1 VLIIGVF
8 EQLFAPRQ
16 TTEKPIVGAQV
27 FNINF
32 VFSLRQR
39 GEKMKTPK
47 VAVIMGSDSDFDVVK
62 KCLIALER
70 FGIEFD
76 VQVISAH
83 RNPQKIFNYAETAEE
98 NGLELFIAA
107 AGKAAHLPGVIAGI
121 TPLPVIGIPI
131 QTSFQGGLDSLL
143 SIVQMPSGVPVATVA
158 VNGAENAG
166 ILAAQMLSI
175 KYPEIREKM
184 KAYKILLNDEVVAK
198 NEKIQGIL

>member
-1 VLIIGVF
+1 M
-8 EQLFAPRQ
+8 
-16 TTEKPIVGAQV
+16 
-27 FNINF
+27 
-32 VFSLRQR
+32 S
-39 GEKMKTPK
+39 TPK
-47 VAVIMGSDSDFDVVK
+47 VAVIMGSDSDFDIVK
-62 KCLIALER
+62 KCLIALEK
-70 FGIEFD
+70 FGIEYD

-83 RNPQKIFNYAETAEE
+83 RNPHKIFEYATTAEE
-98 NGLELFIAA
+98 RGIEVFIAA

-175 KYPEIREKM
+175 KYPEIRDKM
-184 KAYKILLNDEVVAK
+184 KAFKIQLNDEVVAK
-198 NEKIQGIL
+198 NEKVQEIL

>member
-1 VLIIGVF
+1 M
-8 EQLFAPRQ
+8 
-16 TTEKPIVGAQV
+16 
-27 FNINF
+27 N
-32 VFSLRQR
+32 
-39 GEKMKTPK
+39 TPK
-47 VAVIMGSDSDFDVVK
+47 VAVIMGSDSDFEIVK
-62 KCLIALER
+62 KCLIALEK
-70 FGIEFD
+70 FGIEYD

-83 RNPQKIFNYAETAEE
+83 RNPHKIFEYATTAEE
-98 NGLELFIAA
+98 RGIEVFIAA

-175 KYPEIREKM
+175 KYPQIRKKM
-184 KAYKILLNDEVVAK
+184 KDFKIQLNDEVVAK
-198 NEKIQGIL
+198 NEKVQEVL

>member
-1 VLIIGVF
+1 M
-8 EQLFAPRQ
+8 
-16 TTEKPIVGAQV
+16 
-27 FNINF
+27 
-32 VFSLRQR
+32 S
-39 GEKMKTPK
+39 TPK
-47 VAVIMGSDSDFDVVK
+47 VAVIMGSDSDFEVVK

-70 FGIEFD
+70 FGIDYD

-83 RNPQKIFNYAETAEE
+83 RNPQKIFEYASTAEE
-98 NGLELFIAA
+98 RGIELFIGA

-184 KAYKILLNDEVVAK
+184 KAFKILLNDEVIAK
-198 NEKIQGIL
+198 NEKIQEIL

>member
-1 VLIIGVF
+1 M
-8 EQLFAPRQ
+8 
-16 TTEKPIVGAQV
+16 
-27 FNINF
+27 
-32 VFSLRQR
+32 S
-39 GEKMKTPK
+39 TPK
-47 VAVIMGSDSDFDVVK
+47 VAVIMGSDSDFDIVK
-62 KCLIALER
+62 KCLIALEK
-70 FGIEFD
+70 FGIEYD

-83 RNPQKIFNYAETAEE
+83 RNPHKIFEYASTAEARE
-98 NGLELFIAA
+98 IEVFIAA

-184 KAYKILLNDEVVAK
+184 KAFKIQLNDEVVAK
-198 NEKIQGIL
+198 NEKVQGIL

>member
-1 VLIIGVF
+1 M
-8 EQLFAPRQ
+8 
-16 TTEKPIVGAQV
+16 
-27 FNINF
+27 
-32 VFSLRQR
+32 S
-39 GEKMKTPK
+39 TPK
-47 VAVIMGSDSDFDVVK
+47 VAVIMGSDSDFDIVK
-62 KCLIALER
+62 KCLIALEK
-70 FGIEFD
+70 FGIEYD

-83 RNPQKIFNYAETAEE
+83 RNPHKIFDYATTAEDRGIE
-98 NGLELFIAA
+98 VFIAA

-121 TPLPVIGIPI
+121 TLLPVIGIPI

-184 KAYKILLNDEVVAK
+184 KAFKVQLNDEVIAK
-198 NEKIQGIL
+198 NEKVQEIL

>member
-1 VLIIGVF
+1 
-8 EQLFAPRQ
+8 
-16 TTEKPIVGAQV
+16 
-27 FNINF
+27 
-32 VFSLRQR
+32 
-39 GEKMKTPK
+39 MKTPK

-184 KAYKILLNDEVVAK
+184 RAYKILLNDEVVAK

>member
-1 VLIIGVF
+1 M
-8 EQLFAPRQ
+8 
-16 TTEKPIVGAQV
+16 
-27 FNINF
+27 
-32 VFSLRQR
+32 S
-39 GEKMKTPK
+39 TPK
-47 VAVIMGSDSDFDVVK
+47 VAVIMGSDSDFEIVK
-62 KCLIALER
+62 KCLIALEK
-70 FGIEFD
+70 FGIEYD

-83 RNPQKIFNYAETAEE
+83 RNPHKIFDYATTAEDRGIE
-98 NGLELFIAA
+98 VFIAA

-166 ILAAQMLSI
+166 ILAQMLSI

-184 KAYKILLNDEVVAK
+184 KAFKIQLNDEVIAK
-198 NEKIQGIL
+198 NEKVQEIL

>member
-1 VLIIGVF
+1 MS
-8 EQLFAPRQ
+8 
-16 TTEKPIVGAQV
+16 K
-27 FNINF
+27 
-32 VFSLRQR
+32 
-39 GEKMKTPK
+39 PK
-47 VAVIMGSDSDFDVVK
+47 VAVIMGSDSDFEVVK
-62 KCLIALER
+62 KCLIALEK
-70 FGIEFD
+70 FGIDYD

-83 RNPQKIFNYAETAEE
+83 RNPQKIFEYASTAEARDIE
-98 NGLELFIAA
+98 VFIAA

-175 KYPEIREKM
+175 KYPQIREKM
-184 KAYKILLNDEVVAK
+184 KAFKIQLNDEVVAK
-198 NEKIQGIL
+198 VQKVQEIL

>member
-1 VLIIGVF
+1 MLD
-8 EQLFAPRQ
+8 
-16 TTEKPIVGAQV
+16 
-27 FNINF
+27 
-32 VFSLRQR
+32 
-39 GEKMKTPK
+39 TPK

-70 FGIEFD
+70 FGIEYD

-83 RNPQKIFNYAETAEE
+83 RNPQKIFEYATTAEE
-98 NGLELFIAA
+98 RGIEVIIGA

-143 SIVQMPSGVPVATVA
+143 SIVQMPAGVPVATVA

-198 NEKIQGIL
+198 NEKVQEIL

>member
-1 VLIIGVF
+1 M
-8 EQLFAPRQ
+8 
-16 TTEKPIVGAQV
+16 
-27 FNINF
+27 
-32 VFSLRQR
+32 S
-39 GEKMKTPK
+39 TPK
-47 VAVIMGSDSDFDVVK
+47 VAVIMGSDSDFDIVK
-62 KCLIALER
+62 KCLIALEK
-70 FGIEFD
+70 FGIEYD

-83 RNPQKIFNYAETAEE
+83 RNPHKIFEYATTAEE
-98 NGLELFIAA
+98 RGIEVFIAA

-175 KYPEIREKM
+175 KYPEIRERM
-184 KAYKILLNDEVVAK
+184 KAFKIQLNDEVVAK
-198 NEKIQGIL
+198 NEKVQEIL

>member
-1 VLIIGVF
+1 M
-8 EQLFAPRQ
+8 
-16 TTEKPIVGAQV
+16 
-27 FNINF
+27 
-32 VFSLRQR
+32 S
-39 GEKMKTPK
+39 TPK
-47 VAVIMGSDSDFDVVK
+47 VAVIMGSDSDFEIVK
-62 KCLIALER
+62 KCLIALEK
-70 FGIEFD
+70 FGIEYD

-83 RNPQKIFNYAETAEE
+83 RNPQKIFEYATTAEDRE
-98 NGLELFIAA
+98 IEVFIAA

-175 KYPEIREKM
+175 KYPQLRERM
-184 KAYKILLNDEVVAK
+184 KAFKIQLNDEVVAK
-198 NEKIQGIL
+198 NEKVQEIL

>member
-1 VLIIGVF
+1 M
-8 EQLFAPRQ
+8 
-16 TTEKPIVGAQV
+16 
-27 FNINF
+27 
-32 VFSLRQR
+32 S
-39 GEKMKTPK
+39 TPK
-47 VAVIMGSDSDFDVVK
+47 VAVIMGSDSDFDIVK
-62 KCLIALER
+62 KCLIALEK
-70 FGIEFD
+70 FGIEYD

-83 RNPQKIFNYAETAEE
+83 RNPHKIFEYASTAEARE
-98 NGLELFIAA
+98 IEVFIAA

-184 KAYKILLNDEVVAK
+184 KAFKIQLNDEVVAK
-198 NEKIQGIL
+198 NEKVQEIL

>member
-1 VLIIGVF
+1 M
-8 EQLFAPRQ
+8 
-16 TTEKPIVGAQV
+16 
-27 FNINF
+27 
-32 VFSLRQR
+32 S
-39 GEKMKTPK
+39 TPK
-47 VAVIMGSDSDFDVVK
+47 VAVIMGSDSDFEIVK
-62 KCLIALER
+62 KCLIALEK
-70 FGIEFD
+70 FGIEYD

-83 RNPQKIFNYAETAEE
+83 RNPHKIFEYASTAEARE
-98 NGLELFIAA
+98 IEVFIAA

-184 KAYKILLNDEVVAK
+184 KAFKIQLNDEVVAK
-198 NEKIQGIL
+198 NEKVQEVL

>member
-1 VLIIGVF
+1 M
-8 EQLFAPRQ
+8 
-16 TTEKPIVGAQV
+16 
-27 FNINF
+27 
-32 VFSLRQR
+32 S
-39 GEKMKTPK
+39 TPK
-47 VAVIMGSDSDFDVVK
+47 VAVIMGSDSDFEIVK
-62 KCLIALER
+62 KCLIALEK
-70 FGIEFD
+70 FGIEYD

-83 RNPQKIFNYAETAEE
+83 RNPHKIFDYATTAEDR
-98 NGLELFIAA
+98 GIGSFHRCCR
-107 AGKAAHLPGVIAGI
+107 KAAHLPGVIAGI

-184 KAYKILLNDEVVAK
+184 KAFKVQLNDEVIAK
-198 NEKIQGIL
+198 NEKVQEIL

>member
-1 VLIIGVF
+1 MS
-8 EQLFAPRQ
+8 
-16 TTEKPIVGAQV
+16 K
-27 FNINF
+27 
-32 VFSLRQR
+32 
-39 GEKMKTPK
+39 PK
-47 VAVIMGSDSDFDVVK
+47 VAVIMGSDSDFDIVK
-62 KCLIALER
+62 KCLIALEK
-70 FGIEFD
+70 FGVEYD

-83 RNPQKIFNYAETAEE
+83 RNPHKIFEYATTAEAR
-98 NGLELFIAA
+98 GIELFIAA

-175 KYPEIREKM
+175 KYPEIREKI
-184 KAYKILLNDEVVAK
+184 KTFKIQLNDEVVAK
-198 NEKIQGIL
+198 NEKVQEIL